1 MWKGLIQRWVMILL
15 VAQTRES
22 SCIKRLSLW
31 KRADSIIPGKRVGDQ
46 LRFCF
51 IIEARYRNETMPMV
65 IADQLLR
72 WGHEVDLL
80 EPDTTITCL
89 SDLPLQPYDAYVLKT
104 VSKRPALS
112 LFQAPAADVIP
123 TPL

>member
-1 MWKGLIQRWVMILL
+1 MIIL

-22 SCIKRLSLW
+22 SCIKRLSLS

-65 IADQLLR
+65 IADQRRR

-89 SDLPLQPYDAYVLKT
+89 SDLPLQDYDAYVLKT
-104 VSKRPALS
+104 VSECASLS
-112 LFQAPAADVIP
+112 LLEAAEAVGIP
-123 TPL
+123 TINSLRSIRR